1 MVKENSQ
8 DNNIKSKIEVALL
21 VSDKPLNA
29 LSLAKLLDLDL
40 KEVESNIAELIDYY
54 QNSEHGF
61 EIRETKN
68 GYAFFSKSQYSQT
81 VAQILGIND
90 TLELS
95 QPALDTLAV
104 IAYQG
109 PISKYDIS
117 QIRGVNADAILR
129 NLLNMGLIEKKID
142 PENSRAFL
150 FSISDYA
157 LEQIGIS
164 DLSELPPIAP
174 YLPKDLNEL
183 GITDEFKDIRKKKT
197 ETEINPEN

>member
-1 MVKENSQ
+1 MAKEDSK
-8 DNNIKSKIEVALL
+8 NNHQIKSQIEVALL
-21 VSDKPLNA
+21 VSDKPLNT
-29 LSLAKLLDLDL
+29 LSLAKLLDLDS
-40 KEVESNIAELIDYY
+40 EIVELNINDLINYY
-54 QNSEHGF
+54 QSSEHGF
-61 EIRETKN
+61 EIRETQN
-68 GYAFFSKSQYSQT
+68 GYAFFSKPQFTQT

-104 IAYQG
+104 IVYQG
-109 PISKYDIS
+109 PISKHDIS

-142 PENSRAFL
+142 PENGRSFL

-157 LEQIGIS
+157 LEQIGIT

-183 GITDEFKDIRKKKT
+183 GIKDEFKDIRKKRN
-197 ETEINPEN
+197 EPEN